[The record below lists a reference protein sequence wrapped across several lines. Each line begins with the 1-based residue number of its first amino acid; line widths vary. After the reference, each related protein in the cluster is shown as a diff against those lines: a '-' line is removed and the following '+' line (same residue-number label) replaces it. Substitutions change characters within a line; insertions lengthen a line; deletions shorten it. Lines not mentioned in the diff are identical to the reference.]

1 MVKTSIGFQIGKIL
15 IPYYGSFI
23 VLGIAV
29 AAVVG
34 TIFIRKY
41 KKNIYDFIALAAI
54 TVLGGFLGAKLLYL
68 IVSWKEIDFSR
79 LTEPEYFERLMQGG
93 FVFYGGLIGGLICMF
108 FINKKLNIDV
118 KEYIKIC
125 IPCVP
130 IAHGFGRL
138 GCNAV
143 GCCYGKAY
151 DGFGAIIYHD
161 SVFAPNNISLFP
173 VQLAEAAAEFL
184 LAGILCLYI
193 LKSKNPKY
201 SLPIYLGFYSI
212 IRFFLEYFRADERR
226 GKTGVFFTSQW
237 ISLVIFAG
245 IVLYS
250 IKQVIS
256 ALKREKEYDRI
267 KENNV
272 F

>member
-29 AAVVG
+29 AAIVG
-34 TIFIRKY
+34 TIFIKKY
-41 KKNIYDFIALAAI
+41 QKNIYDFIALAAI

-79 LTEPEYFERLMQGG
+79 LTEPEYFDRLMQGG
-93 FVFYGGLIGGLICMF
+93 FVFYGGLIGGLICLF
-108 FINKKLNIDV
+108 FVNKKMDIDV

-151 DGFGAIIYHD
+151 DGVGAIVYHD
-161 SVFAPNNISLFP
+161 SMFAPNNISLFP
-173 VQLAEAAAEFL
+173 VQLTEAVAELL

-193 LKSKNPKY
+193 AKSKNPRY
-201 SLPIYLGFYSI
+201 SLPIYLGIYSV
-212 IRFFLEYFRADERR
+212 IRFFLEYFRADENR
-226 GKTGVFFTSQW
+226 GKTGIFYTSQW

-245 IVLYS
+245 VVLYC
-250 IKQVIS
+250 IQQVIS
-256 ALKREKEYDRI
+256 TLKREKGYDKI
-267 KENNV
+267 KKN
-272 F
+272 